1 MTAQRYLRYLP
12 DFLAEYAEFQKLGEI
27 EGEILEE
34 EAKAKQEMEQDQW
47 ILTATRKGLL
57 RRAVMMG
64 LFVSETEDT
73 ETLRE
78 RVLSYWNSR
87 RPYTFFMMQEW
98 LDTYITEPERAERA
112 LKELEKAFNM
122 AYMLNKNR
130 IVAEKEQCYNT
141 KKQGQMSIPANLVF
155 EVLFNTNTHGKVG
168 ALTHGELKES
178 GWTYGE
184 IPFADLS
191 GYMKV
196 SEYV

>member
-12 DFLAEYAEFQKLGEI
+12 DFAAEYAEFLKLGEI
-27 EGEILEE
+27 EGEVLEE

-47 ILTATRKGLL
+47 ILTSSRKGLL
-57 RRAVMMG
+57 RRAAMMG

-73 ETLRE
+73 EVLRE

-98 LDTYITEPERAERA
+98 LDTFCGAENYQAKLDYGAYRLTIVLELGQKEKQEQILSYWKA
-112 LKELEKAFNM
+112 L
-122 AYMLNKNR
+122 
-130 IVAEKEQCYNT
+130 
-141 KKQGQMSIPANLVF
+141 IPANLVF
-155 EVLFNTNTHGKVG
+155 EVLLNTNTYGKVG
-168 ALTHGELKES
+168 ALLHKELKEG

-191 GYMKV
+191 EYMQA
-196 SEYV
+196 

>member
-12 DFLAEYAEFQKLGEI
+12 DFVAEYAEFQKLGEI

-98 LDTYITEPERAERA
+98 LDTFCGAGNYQAKLDHGAYRLTIALD
-112 LKELEKAFNM
+112 LKEKQ
-122 AYMLNKNR
+122 K
-130 IVAEKEQCYNT
+130 KEQILSYWKT
-141 KKQGQMSIPANLVF
+141 LIPANLVF
-155 EVLFNTNTHGKVG
+155 EVLLNTNTHGKVG

-178 GWTYGE
+178 GSVWIYE
-184 IPFADLS
+184 SIRICLE
-191 GYMKV
+191 YMGLFFGRNGKD
-196 SEYV
+196 

>member
-1 MTAQRYLRYLP
+1 M
-12 DFLAEYAEFQKLGEI
+12 AEYAEFQKLGEI

-57 RRAVMMG
+57 RRAAMMG

-98 LDTYITEPERAERA
+98 LDTFCGAGNYQAKLDHGAYRLTIVLE
-112 LKELEKAFNM
+112 LKEKQ
-122 AYMLNKNR
+122 K
-130 IVAEKEQCYNT
+130 KEQILSYWKT
-141 KKQGQMSIPANLVF
+141 LIPANLVF

>member
-1 MTAQRYLRYLP
+1 
-12 DFLAEYAEFQKLGEI
+12 
-27 EGEILEE
+27 
-34 EAKAKQEMEQDQW
+34 MEQDQW

-98 LDTYITEPERAERA
+98 LDTFCGAGNYQAKLDHGAYRLTIVLE
-112 LKELEKAFNM
+112 LKEKQ
-122 AYMLNKNR
+122 K
-130 IVAEKEQCYNT
+130 KEQILSYWKT
-141 KKQGQMSIPANLVF
+141 LIPANLVF

-168 ALTHGELKES
+168 ALNHGELKES

>member
-12 DFLAEYAEFQKLGEI
+12 DFVAEYAEFQKLGEI

-98 LDTYITEPERAERA
+98 LDTFCGAGNYQAKLDHGAYRLTIVLE
-112 LKELEKAFNM
+112 LKEKQ
-122 AYMLNKNR
+122 K
-130 IVAEKEQCYNT
+130 KEQILSYWKT
-141 KKQGQMSIPANLVF
+141 LIPANLVF
-155 EVLFNTNTHGKVG
+155 EVLLNTNTHGKVG